1 MEITTVYLVRHGEV
15 DNPTGI
21 LYGRRGGFHLTEL
34 GHQMAQG
41 LGEWFADHDVRTVI
55 TSPLERAIETGTP
68 TAREFGL
75 EIEKDPRLI
84 EADNKFEG
92 LAINKNRLVLLKPK
106 YWPWYV
112 NPAKPSWGEPYTK
125 VVDRMSRAVAHALEV
140 ARGGE
145 AVLVSHQ
152 LPIWT
157 MRSFVEGYPM
167 LHDPRKRQCSL
178 ASVTSLNFVGN
189 QLVSVGYEEPVAD
202 LMRKAS
208 DMTPGSS
215 EAAVHG
221 R

>member
-1 MEITTVYLVRHGEV
+1 MEMTTVHLVRHGEV

-21 LYGRRGGFHLTEL
+21 LYGRRGGFHLTDL

-41 LGEWFADHDVRTVI
+41 LGRWFEAHDVRTVI

-68 TAREFGL
+68 TAEVFGL
-75 EIEKDPRLI
+75 EIEHDSRLI

-92 LAINKNRLVLLKPK
+92 LAINKNRLVLLSPK
-106 YWPWYV
+106 YWPWYI
-112 NPAKPSWGEPYTK
+112 NPAKPSWGEPYTE

-157 MRSFVEGYPM
+157 MRSFVEGYSM
-167 LHDPRKRQCSL
+167 LHDPRRRQCSL
-178 ASVTSLNFVGN
+178 ASVTSLNFIDH
-189 QLVSVGYEEPVAD
+189 QLVSVNYAEPVAD
-202 LMRKAS
+202 LMRQAS

-215 EAAVHG
+215 EAAIHG